1 MDVGYRFRAWRV
13 DGRSESITKK
23 KYLSVSSA
31 LVPLTPS
38 LETVEGPM
46 MIASIYVDIYLTLSL
61 MLGKTFCFVILE
73 GQCVFF
79 YYFVLVLDRN
89 KINKDKQYRLLE
101 LIYFVFRFTGISQ
114 ILLISNQHR
123 REIRMILI
131 ARCRSQLDIGNH
143 ISKIEVAY
151 SVLKA
156 IKCFHSFVSS
166 GE

>member
-1 MDVGYRFRAWRV
+1 MESRWEIWKYHEEEVSVCIFCPRAPHPVAWNSRGSDDDCFHLRGHICNVIFDVRQNILFCYLGRAV
-13 DGRSESITKK
+13 
-23 KYLSVSSA
+23 
-31 LVPLTPS
+31 
-38 LETVEGPM
+38 
-46 MIASIYVDIYLTLSL
+46 
-61 MLGKTFCFVILE
+61 C
-73 GQCVFF
+73 FF

-114 ILLISNQHR
+114 ILLISNQHW

-131 ARCRSQLDIGNH
+131 ARCRNQLDIGNH
-143 ISKIEVAY
+143 IYKIEVAY

-156 IKCFHSFVSS
+156 IKCFHSFETS